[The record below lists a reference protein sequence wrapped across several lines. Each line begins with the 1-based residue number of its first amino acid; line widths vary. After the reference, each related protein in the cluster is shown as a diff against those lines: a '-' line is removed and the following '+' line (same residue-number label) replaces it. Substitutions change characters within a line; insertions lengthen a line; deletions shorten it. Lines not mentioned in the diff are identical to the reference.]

1 MRAQALAPDKRLQ
14 RTGHQPMWRIA
25 ASLVLVAAIGC
36 TDPKPTTFEASM
48 NFDSENVEPFL
59 NQLNERLALD
69 LPVAKLLELTLSTR
83 VDDERST
90 TIDVLF
96 DGSRTRLEYRVF
108 MDDVDAPDLSFFTP
122 SSALAKAIDSQ
133 LREFADAR
141 GM

>member
-1 MRAQALAPDKRLQ
+1 
-14 RTGHQPMWRIA
+14 MWRIA
-25 ASLVLVAAIGC
+25 ASMVLAAAVGC
-36 TDPKPTTFEASM
+36 TDPKPPTFEASM
-48 NFDSENVEPFL
+48 NFDTANVEPFL

-69 LPVAKLLELTLSTR
+69 LPIAKLLELTLSTH

-96 DGSRTRLEYRVF
+96 EGSKTRIEYRVF
-108 MDDVDAPDLSFFTP
+108 MDDVDAPDLYFLTP

-133 LREFADAR
+133 LRDFADAR